1 MEVCATLYELIP
13 DFAQI
18 MLLFL
23 HVHGIIRS
31 FKDRYKELFL
41 GWCLKLVESNTV
53 RNLNLL
59 EAIEFSIESRRSI
72 SQQVIR
78 NCWVK
83 LGLIDAIIN
92 AELQSTNDYGLNS
105 IPFQREFAQ
114 LAELMAALGI
124 RASID
129 DYIDAEDAEVVHE
142 PPLANLDCS
151 ESDASDDT
159 SDHEP
164 VVVTAEALRCCI
176 QLRSYFIK
184 QDQDN
189 SQEQAQLNKLME
201 RVRQRKSKTAK
212 QRNVYFS
219 FKPIEKSS

>member
-72 SQQVIR
+72 SEQVIR

-92 AELQSTNDYGLNS
+92 AELQSTNDYRLNS

-129 DYIDAEDAEVVHE
+129 DYIDAEDVEVVHE
-142 PPLANLDCS
+142 PPLANSDCN
-151 ESDASDDT
+151 EIDASNDLN
-159 SDHEP
+159 DHEP
-164 VVVTAEALRCCI
+164 VVTTAEALRFCI
-176 QLRSYFIK
+176 QLRSYFVK
-184 QDQDN
+184 LDQDT
-189 SQEQAQLNKLME
+189 SQEQAQMRKLME
-201 RVRQRKSKTAK
+201 CLH
-212 QRNVYFS
+212 
-219 FKPIEKSS
+219 